1 MWFSTVRR
9 SCVHRLAVC
18 VCVCVRT
25 ARPYIYVVVYV
36 CVCLYVCMCLCGM
49 SVFICRSAKCMMIFQ
64 LVIFIFAFRQ
74 RLWQYII
81 ATTES
86 QATTRQVQQ
95 QQQQQGTRTT
105 ATSHFAIIGYMRKV
119 LASLLG
125 CSCGSRNCV
134 CHRSFLRLLSCF
146 PASSAR
152 CCCLSLFCTKI
163 EKATIKNLFF
173 RWTNIAAATVA
184 AATSCHKVF
193 N

>member
-18 VCVCVRT
+18 VCVYGQHVPTFTWWCMS
-25 ARPYIYVVVYV
+25 V
-36 CVCLYVCMCLCGM
+36 CACMCLCGM

-86 QATTRQVQQ
+86 QQQ
-95 QQQQQGTRTT
+95 SNNKASTTT
-105 ATSHFAIIGYMRKV
+105 ATTGDNNDSNFSFCYYWLHEKSF
-119 LASLLG
+119 SFPWLLLWQPQL
-125 CSCGSRNCV
+125 CLPQK
-134 CHRSFLRLLSCF
+134 FLRLLSCF
-146 PASSAR
+146 PAFSVR